1 MHAPACPAPPAQRP
15 DRPTAAGRPVRGFM
29 LIEALIAMLIFS
41 LGVLGLVGLQASLT
55 RAASS
60 AKYRADAAYLA
71 QDLVGTLWADSAN
84 LASYQGANC
93 AAYTPCR
100 AWVQKVAATLPAGA
114 LGNLTICLPADTTSA
129 CTDAG
134 VTTTGRVL
142 MTLTWTVPNEGT
154 HSFSTSSSIN
164 P

>member
-60 AKYRADAAYLA
+60 AKYR
-71 QDLVGTLWADSAN
+71 ADSAN